1 MNLDIN
7 CTWQLKI
14 AVISQYRT
22 EKSPLPPTA
31 RNVRTQIPL
40 SSDTQSTAFPVYVN
54 AI

>member
-7 CTWQLKI
+7 CTWQLKTV
-14 AVISQYRT
+14 VISQYQT
-22 EKSPLPPTA
+22 EESPLHPTA

-40 SSDTQSTAFPVYVN
+40 SSDTQSTAFPVCLN